1 MERRDRDARAREIEV
16 AAYILLEE
24 QAFARVGMQA
34 IARAARASNQ
44 TLYRWYGDKIGLFRA
59 LIVRNAAQVREV
71 LEDAQAHG
79 VCGCALLRVI
89 GPALLGMLLGER
101 AAALNRAAAADTSG
115 VLGHALAELGR
126 NAFVPRIGQ
135 IMAEAQAAGELA
147 EQRDGACVAPDEL
160 AEMWL
165 ALLIG
170 DLQAR
175 RVIGAIAPLGT
186 DEVARRSE
194 VALDCL
200 TRLYPPQG

>member
-24 QAFARVGMQA
+24 QAFARVSMQA

-71 LEDAQAHG
+71 LEDAQAQG
-79 VCGCALLRVI
+79 MRGCALLRVI
-89 GPALLGMLLGER
+89 GPALLTMLLGER
-101 AAALNRAAAADTSG
+101 AAALNRAAAADSSG

-135 IMAEAQAAGELA
+135 IMAEARAAGELA
-147 EQRDGACVAPDEL
+147 EQRNGAGVPPDEL

-175 RVIGAIAPLGT
+175 RVIGAIAPLGA